1 MSSPALRKYQDEAA
15 RLSTEIEALRALPPA
30 ADDAEGN
37 AIADRLAENTRKL
50 EELLPKMDREKKIDE
65 TLRAARVAVVGDSDS
80 RSAVEAKVETRQAPS
95 VSSFSSAFETREAA
109 EKSGRFLRDLRDGV
123 STRAL
128 GEVSPTYDGKGSEYV
143 PIELYGAVINRIK
156 YSSVALQ
163 VASVFNAMTNRITL
177 PKVGE
182 ATASFVT
189 DGTASTDQDI
199 TTSGVTVNVLEMRAS
214 VAVGNSL
221 IDDSPVDVAG
231 LVAERLGLAY
241 AKKIDDAW
249 LSGDATSGV
258 SIGGLYAGVTSGNKV
273 TVGVSANTT
282 ASDLANV
289 ISKIDPFVPE
299 TCWIVSAAGYGELF
313 KIAAGQIG
321 TMVFGGTTPVP
332 TVWGTPVFKVKG
344 LPANVYGLYGDFKF
358 TSAVAVKSAGLQ
370 ITAARELLIRNN
382 QTLFAGIQRVG
393 ISNHAPEY
401 CAALVKATA

>member
-1 MSSPALRKYQDEAA
+1 MPSIALRKYQDEAA
-15 RLSTEIEALRALPPA
+15 KISNEIEELRALVP
-30 ADDAEGN
+30 ADDAEGS
-37 AIADRLAENTRKL
+37 ARDERLASHTKRLEEILPKIESERKL
-50 EELLPKMDREKKIDE
+50 DE
-65 TLRAARVAVVGDSDS
+65 TIRAARQAVVGDSDS
-80 RSAVEAKVETRQAPS
+80 RSTFKEETEARTLPS
-95 VSSFSSAFETREAA
+95 VSSFSNAFESRAAA
-109 EKSGRFLRDLRDGV
+109 EKSGLFLRNLRDGV
-123 STRAL
+123 ATRAM
-128 GEVSPTYDGKGSEYV
+128 GEVSPTYDAKGAEYV

-189 DGTASTDQDI
+189 DGTATTDQDI
-199 TTSGVTVNVLEMRAS
+199 ATSGVTVNVLEMRAS

-221 IDDSPVDVAG
+221 LDDSPVDVAG

-282 ASDLANV
+282 AADLANV
-289 ISKIDPFVPE
+289 IAKIDPFVPE
-299 TCWIVSAAGYGELF
+299 TCWLVSAAGWGELF

-358 TSAVAVKSAGLQ
+358 TTAVAVKPAGLQ

>member
-37 AIADRLAENTRKL
+37 AVAERLASNTKLL
-50 EELLPKMDREKKIDE
+50 EELLPKMEREKKIDE
-65 TLRAARVAVVGDSDS
+65 TLRAARVAVIGDSDS
-80 RSAVEAKVETRQAPS
+80 RSAVEAKTETRQAPG
-95 VSSFSSAFETREAA
+95 VSSFSNAFENRSAA
-109 EKSGRFLRDLRDGV
+109 EKCGRFLRDLRDGV
-123 STRAL
+123 SSRAM
-128 GEVSPTYDGKGSEYV
+128 GEVSPAFDGKGSEYV
-143 PIELYGAVINRIK
+143 PVELYGAVINRIK

-163 VASVFNAMTNRITL
+163 VASVYNAMTNRITL

-182 ATASFVT
+182 ASASFVT
-189 DGTASTDQDI
+189 DGTASADQDI
-199 TTSGVTVNVLEMRAS
+199 ATSGVTVNVLEMRAS

-258 SIGGLYAGVTSGNKV
+258 SIGGLYAGISAGNKV
-273 TVGVSANTT
+273 TVAANATTT
-282 ASDLANV
+282 AANLASV
-289 ISKIDPFVPE
+289 IAKVDPFVPE
-299 TCWIVSAAGYGELF
+299 TCWLVSAEGWGQLF
-313 KIAAGQIG
+313 AIAAGQIG

-344 LPANVYGLYGDFKF
+344 LPTNVLGLYGDFKF
-358 TSAVAVKSAGLQ
+358 TTAVAVKSSGLQ

-382 QTLFAGIQRVG
+382 QTLFAGIQRIG

-401 CAALVKATA
+401 AAALIRAAS